1 MLYLSLED
9 LKTDTSD
16 RLIQEST
23 QDFESALEQAEKRAI
38 GRVKPF
44 LRERYDVKAIFDP
57 VAPLRDELLV
67 EILSSLTL
75 CKIFGR
81 NALRKFSSDKQLEQ
95 VNRLLE
101 KIASGEITLD
111 LPCPR
116 DENGPGPHTALWGSL
131 RNDDFYL

>member
-44 LRERYDVKAIFDP
+44 LRDRYDVKAIFDP

-111 LPCPR
+111 LRCPR